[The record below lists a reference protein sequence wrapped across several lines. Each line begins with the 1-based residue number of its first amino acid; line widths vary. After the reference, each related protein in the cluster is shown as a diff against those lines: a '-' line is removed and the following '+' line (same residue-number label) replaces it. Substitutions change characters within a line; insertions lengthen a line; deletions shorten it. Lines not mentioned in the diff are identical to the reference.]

1 MLEESSEGVTHLYGK
16 QFFPEFIS
24 VGFICAARGGMRV
37 RIGKKG
43 MMIGQFVTSK
53 AGHDKGTLYVV
64 SNLEEEFVY
73 LCDGR
78 LKLLASPKKKR
89 MKHVQ
94 PINEAVDA
102 VLQKRLIDG
111 EKVYDEEVRYAIKQ
125 YKINHK

>member
-1 MLEESSEGVTHLYGK
+1 
-16 QFFPEFIS
+16 
-24 VGFICAARGGMRV
+24 
-37 RIGKKG
+37 

-64 SNLEEEFVY
+64 AGRKEEFVY

-102 VLQKRLIDG
+102 ALQKRLMDG
-111 EKVYDEEVRYAIKQ
+111 EKVYDEEIKYAIKQ
-125 YKINHK
+125 YKINHM

>member
-1 MLEESSEGVTHLYGK
+1 ME
-16 QFFPEFIS
+16 
-24 VGFICAARGGMRV
+24 VGNR
-37 RIGKKG
+37 KTG

-89 MKHVQ
+89 IKHVQ
-94 PINEAVDA
+94 PINEVVDA
-102 VLQKRLIDG
+102 ALQRRLIDG
-111 EKVYDEEVRYAIKQ
+111 EKVYDEEVKYAIKQ
-125 YKINHK
+125 YKSNHM